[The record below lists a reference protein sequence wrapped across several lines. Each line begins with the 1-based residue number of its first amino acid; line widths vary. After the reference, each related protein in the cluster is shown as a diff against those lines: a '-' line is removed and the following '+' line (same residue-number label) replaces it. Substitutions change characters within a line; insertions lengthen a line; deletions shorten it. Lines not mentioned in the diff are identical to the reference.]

1 MVEKYQLGL
10 LEDKGIIQLGRGKV
24 ISKKDIRDNP
34 GDFPVYSSSSQNNG
48 EVGTY
53 GKYMFD
59 DERITWSID
68 GGGILFYRN
77 NHKYSVTNVCGWL
90 KVLKEDTI
98 NCRYLYFA
106 LFEQWQNKIF
116 DYNHKA
122 HPSIIRKEYVIPI
135 PSLTEQERIVGIL
148 DTFTTSIENLKEQI
162 AQRRKQFEFYRDQ
175 LLDLEGKPGVEM
187 KTLGEIGTFIRGT
200 GIQKSD
206 FVERGYPC
214 IHYGQIHTKYGLSSD
229 KTISFISE
237 SLYKKSK
244 KAVKGDVIL
253 ATTSEDAEGVAKPV
267 AWLGNDEVA
276 VSGDAFI
283 YHHSQNA
290 KFIAHLFSS
299 HRFFLFK
306 KMNASGAKVVRIS
319 GDKMANFEFPLPTLS
334 EQQRIVSYL
343 DTFEESISNLEAQ
356 LELRQKQ
363 YEHYRNKLLTF
374 D

>member
-98 NCRYLYFA
+98 NCRYLYFT

-122 HPSIIRKEYVIPI
+122 HPSIVRKEYVIPI
-135 PSLTEQERIVGIL
+135 PSLSEQERIVGIL